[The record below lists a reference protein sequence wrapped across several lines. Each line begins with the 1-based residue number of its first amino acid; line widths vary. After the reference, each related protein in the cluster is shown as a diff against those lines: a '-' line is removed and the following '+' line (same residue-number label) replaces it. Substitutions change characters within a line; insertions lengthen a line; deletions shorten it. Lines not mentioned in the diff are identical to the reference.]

1 MNDAVDADTQLS
13 HDRYVSPSVS
23 VSFAWSAVFTFA
35 PPPTYTEQ
43 LVSYPSHASDSP
55 GFTSSE

>member
-1 MNDAVDADTQLS
+1 MNAAVDADTQLS
-13 HDRYVSPSVS
+13 QDRYVSPSVS
-23 VSFAWSAVFTFA
+23 VSSACSAVLVFA

-43 LVSYPSHASDSP
+43 SVSYPSHASDSP